1 MLNYANIYIYILG
14 SGFCLPFEE
23 FHKPAVPR
31 YLGTAGFAV
40 LNLMKGWIL

>member
-1 MLNYANIYIYILG
+1 MAMLKCANIYRN
-14 SGFCLPFEE
+14 SRFSLPFEE

-40 LNLMKGWIL
+40 LN